1 MSCFIGG
8 RMIDNDVLVRRNR
21 QPNVDLKS
29 GAMAMLVAWCYN
41 GYTASRYALIVC
53 FQSFD
58 LFQYHLARS
67 RRWLRTFEGNFW
79 VDLHFGPSGASITDT
94 NPPAAE
100 WLHPRMFIPE
110 LKADIC
116 IG

>member
-29 GAMAMLVAWCYN
+29 GAMAMLVAWSYN
-41 GYTASRYALIVC
+41 GNTASRYALIVC

-79 VDLHFGPSGASITDT
+79 VDLHFGPSDVSMIPCQSACSRMV
-94 NPPAAE
+94 AAGNV
-100 WLHPRMFIPE
+100 RS
-110 LKADIC
+110 
-116 IG
+116 